1 MKDDLV
7 PKSSLNLT
15 LFLKKTIIA
24 SVVGGLIL
32 FFWQFLSWTILDT
45 HRPMQNYT
53 PKQKEILD
61 FLGQNLEE
69 GNYYLPT
76 LPQGASMEENEK
88 FMNESVGKPWAEIR
102 YHKSMNA
109 NMPLNL
115 VRGLLVD
122 ILVVFLF
129 CSYLL
134 KSSLD
139 FKNTLVSGL
148 VFGLISYLIT
158 DYTNQIWF
166 ETNTIPNL
174 IDAIVGWA
182 IVGSWLGWWLTKK

>member
-1 MKDDLV
+1 MKKNIV
-7 PKSSLNLT
+7 
-15 LFLKKTIIA
+15 A

-32 FFWQFLSWTILDT
+32 FLWQFLSWTILDM

-53 PKQKEILD
+53 PKQQEILD
-61 FLGQNLEE
+61 FLGRNLED

-76 LPQGASMEENEK
+76 TPKGATMEENEK
-88 FMNESVGKPWAEIR
+88 LMNKSIGKPWAEIR
-102 YHKSMNA
+102 YHKAMNT
-109 NMPLNL
+109 NMPLNMI
-115 VRGLLVD
+115 RGFLID
-122 ILVVFLF
+122 IFVVFLF

-134 KSSLD
+134 KGSLT
-139 FKNTLVSGL
+139 FKNTLISAL

-182 IVGSWLGWWLTKK
+182 IVGSWLGWWLEKK